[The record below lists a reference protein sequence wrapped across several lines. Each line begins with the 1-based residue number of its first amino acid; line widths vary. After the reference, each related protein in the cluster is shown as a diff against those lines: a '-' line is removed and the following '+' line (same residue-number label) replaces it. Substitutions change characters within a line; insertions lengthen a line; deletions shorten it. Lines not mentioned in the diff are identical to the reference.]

1 MSISLKDSA
10 LYDILL
16 EVCKELGYD
25 QYMPEPGSLLES
37 TDGKRMTAWATAFKT
52 AEPFTRGDNIKTYI
66 KESIESTLKKSQK
79 SSFYPYSIL
88 KSDNDT
94 RLILRGAIQQ
104 EGYVSNMKSSDR
116 ESIKSIL
123 DKVES
128 KKLFRSPPID

>member
-1 MSISLKDSA
+1 MSLKDSE

-16 EVCKELGYD
+16 EVCEELGYD

-37 TDGKRMTAWATAFKT
+37 KDGTRMTAWATAFKT

-66 KESIESTLKKSQK
+66 KECIESTLAKSHK
-79 SSFYPYSIL
+79 CSFYPYSIL
-88 KSDNDT
+88 KADNNT

-116 ESIKSIL
+116 EFNKSIL
-123 DKVES
+123 DRREKWKGS
-128 KKLFRSPPID
+128 LI

>member
-1 MSISLKDSA
+1 MSISLKDSE

-16 EVCKELGYD
+16 EVCEELGYD

-37 TDGKRMTAWATAFKT
+37 KDGKCMTAWATAFKT

-66 KESIESTLKKSQK
+66 KEGIESTLAKSHK
-79 SSFYPYSIL
+79 CSFYPYSIL

-104 EGYVSNMKSSDR
+104 EGLVSNMKSSDR
-116 ESIKSIL
+116 EFNKSIL
-123 DKVES
+123 DKVEYR
-128 KKLFRSPPID
+128 KGTLL